1 MFMYSKTYNRKFTTV
16 VVGRKVVFVLTAV
29 ILVFISILS
38 LPMVFGRGVGENL
51 SSFHRR
57 MLFDAVPVVSC
68 RDDITLL
75 GDIAYSIE
83 LISGLDINDVVTN
96 FEVLPVF
103 CRLEQFE
110 VDEEKT
116 AFEEEMALPVVKVS
130 QGKNTD
136 DNLKIK
142 NETPYSIDTEAL
154 LRRPLDISVSKDEPA
169 VLIVHTHG
177 TESYTQSPQYH
188 YSDTDSPRCKDT
200 RYNVVR
206 VGEELARELT
216 SKGYNVIHDKS
227 LNDTPSYNNSYNK
240 TLAVIEGYLEKY
252 PSIKCVFDVHR
263 DAIEQEDGTKVKFT
277 ADINGEVV
285 SQVMMVC
292 GSDAMGLD
300 NPNWQINL
308 SFALK
313 IQDYLNGKY
322 SGLMRP
328 VNLRKE
334 RFNLHDTTGSLILEF
349 GTHGNTLDEAL
360 ASVKYIAEGIDAVLS
375 K

>member
-1 MFMYSKTYNRKFTTV
+1 MYSRVYKRRFTAVVIGKKFISAILAGVLATV
-16 VVGRKVVFVLTAV
+16 VC
-29 ILVFISILS
+29 IS
-38 LPMVFGRGVGENL
+38 LPFAFCDHFGRDF
-51 SSFHRR
+51 SAFHKR
-57 MLFDAVPVVSC
+57 MLSDAIPLVSC
-68 RDDITLL
+68 SDDVTLMS
-75 GDIAYSIE
+75 DMAWIVKFAC
-83 LISGLDINDVVTN
+83 GLDVYDSMSN
-96 FEVLPVF
+96 FEVLSAF
-103 CRLEQFE
+103 CNVTDYSYTETDVTERES
-110 VDEEKT
+110 
-116 AFEEEMALPVVKVS
+116 ALPVVKVAMENS
-130 QGKNTD
+130 SDTD
-136 DNLKIK
+136 LKIK
-142 NETPYSIDTEAL
+142 NETPYDIDAKAL
-154 LRRPLDISVSKDEPA
+154 ANRPSDIIISGDEPT

-177 TESYTQSPQYH
+177 TESYTQSEKYH
-188 YSDTDSPRCKDT
+188 YSDKDSARCEDI

-206 VGEELARELT
+206 VGEELASELS

-263 DAIEQEDGTKVKFT
+263 DAIEQADGTKVKFT

-300 NPNWQINL
+300 NPNWQTNL

-313 IQDYLNGKY
+313 IQDYLNGRY
-322 SGLMRP
+322 PGLMRP

-334 RFNLHDTTGSLILEF
+334 RFNLHKTTGSLILEF

-375 K
+375 G